1 MNEPETVEQPP
12 IENSGEEKELLITL
26 SKRASFADLFK
37 AIEAVE
43 EKEGL
48 GKVHFDEELWDNF
61 AEEIVNE
68 VLSFQEDAQ
77 KGRAATTKIIDFF
90 QERGYDQKDISAYL
104 PVKFRES
111 AWIAKIKEWG
121 MAFYYSA

>member
-61 AEEIVNE
+61 AEEIAKE
-68 VLSFQEDAQ
+68 VLSFQDDAQ
-77 KGRAATTKIIDFF
+77 KDRAATTKIIDFF
-90 QERGYDQKDISAYL
+90 EKRGYSQDEICAFLPIEIKDD
-104 PVKFRES
+104 
-111 AWIAKIKEWG
+111 
-121 MAFYYSA
+121 M